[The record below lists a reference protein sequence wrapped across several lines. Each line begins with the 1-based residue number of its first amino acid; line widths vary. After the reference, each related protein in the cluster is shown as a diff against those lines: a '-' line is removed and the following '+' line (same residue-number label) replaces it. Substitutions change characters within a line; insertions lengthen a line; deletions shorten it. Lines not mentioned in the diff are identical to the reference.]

1 MIGSSAYSSPL
12 KAVEHPVIVD
22 ALFPTYRFD
31 KVDTDDFVVIDQWSY
46 ALAAFTGPVFV
57 LSKRLYFL
65 ALVDLLAM
73 IAIVGGTIFG
83 LTVIVHLFGSSL
95 EGMLLMLITVV
106 GGISLNGI
114 VAVRLVRHGYLQRG
128 WRLGY

>member
-1 MIGSSAYSSPL
+1 M
-12 KAVEHPVIVD
+12 IVD

-31 KVDTDDFVVIDQWSY
+31 KADTDDFVVIDQWSY
-46 ALAAFTGPVFV
+46 ALAEFSGPLFV

-65 ALVDLLAM
+65 AFIDLLAM
-73 IAIVGGTIFG
+73 IAVAGAAILS

-95 EGMLLMLITVV
+95 EGMLLMLIALV
-106 GGISLNGI
+106 GGIALNGI

>member
-1 MIGSSAYSSPL
+1 
-12 KAVEHPVIVD
+12 VIVQ

-31 KVDTDDFVVIDQWSY
+31 KVDTDDFMVIDQWSY
-46 ALAAFTGPVFV
+46 AFAAFSGPLFV
-57 LSKRLYFL
+57 LSKRLFLL

-73 IAIVGGTIFG
+73 IAIAAGTIFG
-83 LTVIVHLFGSSL
+83 LAVIVHLFGSSL

-106 GGISLNGI
+106 GAFALNGI
-114 VAVRLVRHGYLQRG
+114 VAVRLVRHGYLKRG

>member
-1 MIGSSAYSSPL
+1 M
-12 KAVEHPVIVD
+12 IVD

-31 KVDTDDFVVIDQWSY
+31 RADTDDFMVIDHWSY
-46 ALAAFTGPVFV
+46 ALAAFCGPLFV
-57 LSKRLYFL
+57 LSKGLYFL

-73 IAIVGGTIFG
+73 IAIAAGAIFG

-95 EGMLLMLITVV
+95 EGMLLMLITV
-106 GGISLNGI
+106 GGAIALNGI
-114 VAVRLVRHGYLQRG
+114 VAVRLVLHGYLQRG

>member
-1 MIGSSAYSSPL
+1 M
-12 KAVEHPVIVD
+12 IVD

-31 KVDTDDFVVIDQWSY
+31 KADTDDFMILDQWSY
-46 ALAAFTGPVFV
+46 ALAAFSGPLFV

-65 ALVDLLAM
+65 AFIVLLAM
-73 IAIVGGTIFG
+73 IAIAGGGIFG
-83 LTVIVHLFGSSL
+83 LTVIVYLFGSSL

-106 GGISLNGI
+106 GAIALNGI
-114 VAVRLVRHGYLQRG
+114 VAVRLVCHGYLQRG

>member
-1 MIGSSAYSSPL
+1 MFPSKVA
-12 KAVEHPVIVD
+12 ENPVIVD

-31 KVDTDDFVVIDQWSY
+31 KADTDDFVVIDQWSY
-46 ALAAFTGPVFV
+46 ALAAFSGPLFV

-65 ALVDLLAM
+65 ALIDLLAM

-106 GGISLNGI
+106 GGISMNGI

>member
-1 MIGSSAYSSPL
+1 MLCLFFFSL
-12 KAVEHPVIVD
+12 KAAENPVIVD

-31 KVDTDDFVVIDQWSY
+31 KADSDDFVVIDQWSY
-46 ALAAFTGPVFV
+46 ALAAFSGPLFV

-65 ALVDLLAM
+65 ALIDLLAM
-73 IAIVGGTIFG
+73 IAIIGGAIFG
-83 LTVIVHLFGSSL
+83 LTVIVYLFGSSL

-106 GGISLNGI
+106 GAIALNGI

>member
-1 MIGSSAYSSPL
+1 M
-12 KAVEHPVIVD
+12 IVD

-31 KVDTDDFVVIDQWSY
+31 KADTDDFVVIDQWSY
-46 ALAAFTGPVFV
+46 ALAAFSGPLFV

-65 ALVDLLAM
+65 AFIDLLAM
-73 IAIVGGTIFG
+73 LLVAAGMVFG
-83 LTVIVHLFGSSL
+83 LTVIVHLFSASL

-106 GGISLNGI
+106 GGIALNGI
-114 VAVRLVRHGYLQRG
+114 VAVRLVRYGYLQRG

>member
-1 MIGSSAYSSPL
+1 MIL
-12 KAVEHPVIVD
+12 D

-31 KVDTDDFVVIDQWSY
+31 KAETDDLVVIDRWSY
-46 ALAAFTGPVFV
+46 TWAAFGGPLFV

-65 ALVDLLAM
+65 AFIDLLAT
-73 IAIVGGTIFG
+73 IAIAGGIIFG
-83 LTVIVHLFGSSL
+83 LTVIVYLFSASL

-106 GGISLNGI
+106 GGIALNG
-114 VAVRLVRHGYLQRG
+114 VMAVRLVRYGYLQRG

>member
-1 MIGSSAYSSPL
+1 M
-12 KAVEHPVIVD
+12 IVD

-31 KVDTDDFVVIDQWSY
+31 RSDTDDFMVIDQWSY
-46 ALAAFTGPVFV
+46 ALAAFGGPLFV
-57 LSKRLYFL
+57 LSKRLYSL
-65 ALVDLLAM
+65 AFIDLLAM
-73 IAIVGGTIFG
+73 IVIAGGAIFG
-83 LTVIVHLFGSSL
+83 LTVIVYLFSASL

-106 GGISLNGI
+106 GGFALNGI

>member
-1 MIGSSAYSSPL
+1 MIGFSVNPSL
-12 KAVEHPVIVD
+12 KAAENPVIVD

-31 KVDTDDFVVIDQWSY
+31 TDDFMVIDQWSY
-46 ALAAFTGPVFV
+46 ALAAFSGPLFV

-65 ALVDLLAM
+65 AFVDLLAM
-73 IAIVGGTIFG
+73 IAVAGGAIFG
-83 LTVIVHLFGSSL
+83 LTVIVHLFDSSL

-106 GGISLNGI
+106 GAIALNGI

-128 WRLGY
+128 WRLVY